1 MSKNRLLASL
11 EMAGEW
17 IPMTNHEFI
26 ERFESD
32 TLPGEFHH
40 ADHIRLAYAYLSEY
54 SLLHAIERFAS
65 ALKRYATARGKP
77 NLYHETVSYAY
88 MFLIHERMAKAY
100 SASWN
105 DFAVRN
111 PDLFVWK
118 NGILTHYYQDAT
130 LQSDLSRQVF
140 LFPDRM
146 C

>member
-1 MSKNRLLASL
+1 
-11 EMAGEW
+11 
-17 IPMTNHEFI
+17 MTNHEFI

-32 TLPGEFHH
+32 SLPGEFHH
-40 ADHIRLAYAYLSEY
+40 ADHIRLAYTYLSEY
-54 SLLHAIERFAS
+54 PLLQAIERFTS

-77 NLYHETVSYAY
+77 KLYHETISYAY
-88 MFLIHERMAKAY
+88 LFLIHERMAKTG
-100 SASWN
+100 SEMWN
-105 DFAVRN
+105 DFVERN

-118 NGILTHYYQDAT
+118 NGILTRYYHDAT